1 MDKEDGVHIANGI
14 LAIKMNEEM
23 PFTAIW
29 MDLVTTILSEVKSA
43 RERQIS
49 YNITYM
55 WDLKNDTNEPIY
67 KSETDSQTS
76 KINFWLP
83 NGKGE
88 GRDKLEV
95 WD

>member
-1 MDKEDGVHIANGI
+1 
-14 LAIKMNEEM
+14 
-23 PFTAIW
+23 
-29 MDLVTTILSEVKSA
+29 
-43 RERQIS
+43 
-49 YNITYM
+49 M